1 MSDTHDK
8 GALVHVSGQMHPMV
22 AAAMAGHPDPATIE
36 KMMDLQERWERGEA
50 RKAFTRAMVDLK
62 RNLPAVLDRDQ
73 TVSYSTTHYT
83 HTSLA
88 AAVSAVTEILTDH
101 GFTATWHPSTTD
113 RDVVVTCRLQHVGG
127 HCEETVMSA
136 PPDTSGHKNPAQAR
150 MSTVTLL
157 SRYTLL
163 SMLGIATADMK
174 DPSAPEP
181 SPADAVK
188 VNQAKNLAAASRLS
202 NYGKTRA
209 QAEAYLGVAVADW
222 TAADLGKLS
231 EWVRPPG
238 AVAPEDEP
246 PVREPG
252 EEG

>member
-8 GALVHVSGQMHPMV
+8 GGAMVRTEGRMHPMV
-22 AAAMAGHPDPATIE
+22 AAAMAGSPDPATIE

-62 RNLPAVLDRDQ
+62 RNLPSVLHRDQ
-73 TVSYSTTHYT
+73 TVAYKSTRYT

-88 AAVSAVTEILTDH
+88 AAVGAGTEILTDH
-101 GFTATWHPSTTD
+101 GFTATWHPGSAE
-113 RDVVVTCRLQHVGG
+113 RGDVVVTCKLQHAEG
-127 HCEETVMSA
+127 HCEETTMTA
-136 PPDTSGHKNPAQAR
+136 PPDTSGHKNPAQAK

-174 DPSAPEP
+174 DPQPAEPTPEE
-181 SPADAVK
+181 AVK
-188 VNQAKNLAAASRLS
+188 VNQTKNLEAASRLS

-209 QAEAYLGVAVADW
+209 QAEAHLGVAVADW
-222 TAADLGKLS
+222 TAADLGRLS

-238 AVAPEDEP
+238 AVDPSDEP
-246 PVREPG
+246 SDEQLQQ
-252 EEG
+252 